1 VTGMMPHPERAFF
14 GWQLWS
20 RTELLLAMEIEDW
33 ATHIIEHGLSGLYN
47 VPHGAGLSLASA

>member
-1 VTGMMPHPERAFF
+1 MMPHPERAFF